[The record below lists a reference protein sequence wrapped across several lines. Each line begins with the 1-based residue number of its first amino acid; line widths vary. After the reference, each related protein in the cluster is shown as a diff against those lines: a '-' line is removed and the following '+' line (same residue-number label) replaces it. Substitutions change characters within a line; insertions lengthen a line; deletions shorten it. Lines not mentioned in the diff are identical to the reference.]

1 MAKTIS
7 LKASV
12 RSSIGR
18 NAVKSLRSK
27 GVIPGVIYG
36 KLGTQAIS
44 IDNKELKDALHQ
56 VSSENVLVDLLLAGE
71 GKESKKFVFLQDVQH
86 DFLKDVIT
94 HVDLHEIAHDE
105 PIHVEVN
112 ILEEGEPIGVR
123 VGGGL
128 LESPLR
134 RLRIACLPKDL
145 PEHIVVDVSH
155 LEIGQAIHVGDLKL
169 PAGITVLNAKDQS
182 VAAVHAPK
190 AEEEVK
196 VAESAAGQPEVLKE
210 KKAEGADAKAAA
222 PAKGGAPA
230 KGAPAADAKKK

>member
-12 RSSIGR
+12 RSGVGR
-18 NAVKSLRSK
+18 NAVKSLRSQ

-36 KLGTQAIS
+36 KLGTQPIS
-44 IDNKELKDALHQ
+44 IDNKELKEALHQ
-56 VSSENVLVDLLLAGE
+56 VSSENVLVDLVLAGE
-71 GKESKKFVFLQDVQH
+71 GNESKKFVFLQDVQH

-105 PIHVEVN
+105 LIHVEVN
-112 ILEEGEPIGVR
+112 ILEQGEPIGVR

-155 LEIGQAIHVGDLKL
+155 LEIGQAIHVGELTL
-169 PAGITVLNAKDQS
+169 PAGVTVLNAKDQS

-196 VAESAAGQPEVLKE
+196 PAEAGSAAGQPEVLKE
-210 KKAEGADAKAAA
+210 KKVEGADAKAAA
-222 PAKGGAPA
+222 PAKGA
-230 KGAPAADAKKK
+230 APAADAKKK